1 VGKTTTAAATAVA
14 AAAQGLRTLVVS
26 TDTAHSLADAFGMPL
41 GDRPSELAPGLFGQ
55 QIDALT
61 RLEEQWGELRGYLA
75 TVLDWAGVRGVEAEE
90 LTLLPGLEEV
100 VALTDLASL
109 ADDERFDLLV
119 VDCAPTAETLRL
131 LSLPEVLAWWM
142 DRVFPLGRQL
152 TRVVGPVVRQF
163 VGVPVP
169 EDSVFGA
176 LDRLYLRLATVK
188 ALLADRERTGVRLV
202 TNAEA
207 VVVAETRRTATYL
220 ALFGYRVDAVI
231 VNRLLPSELTD
242 PFFDRWIAAQTGH
255 LAVLDEAFTPVP
267 VLRSLWAA
275 EEPIGVERLEA
286 FARRL
291 YGERDP
297 AAWQHEHELLAVE
310 ERDDGTALVL
320 ELPFTERES
329 VSLVRRADELHVT
342 VGPYRR
348 ALLLPDSL
356 RRRKVIDASVRDDR
370 LTVLFAPAQ

>member
-14 AAAQGLRTLVVS
+14 AAARGLRTLVVS
-26 TDTAHSLADAFGMPL
+26 TDTAHSLADAFGLPL
-41 GDRPSELAPGLFGQ
+41 GDRPRELAPELYGQ
-55 QIDALT
+55 QIDALA

-100 VALTDLASL
+100 VALTDLAKL
-109 ADDERFDLLV
+109 AESDGFDLLV

-163 VGVPVP
+163 AAVPVP
-169 EDSVFGA
+169 GDSVFGG
-176 LDRLYLRLATVK
+176 LERLYQRLAAVK
-188 ALLADRERTGVRLV
+188 ALLADRGRTGVRLV
-202 TNAEA
+202 TNAEG

-231 VNRLLPSELTD
+231 VNRLLPGELQD
-242 PFFDRWIAAQTGH
+242 PFFDRWVAAQARQV
-255 LAVLDEAFTPVP
+255 AVLDEAFAPVP
-267 VLRSLWAA
+267 VLRSVWAT
-275 EEPIGVERLEA
+275 EEPIGVELLA
-286 FARRL
+286 DFARRL
-291 YGERDP
+291 YAERDP
-297 AAWQHEHELLAVE
+297 AEWQHEHDVLAVE
-310 ERDDGTALVL
+310 ERPEGTALVL
-320 ELPFTERES
+320 ELPFTDREG
-329 VSLVRRADELHVT
+329 VSLVRRGDELHIT

-356 RRRKVIDASVRDDR
+356 RRRKVVDASVRDDR
-370 LTVLFAPAQ
+370 LTVVFAPV

>member
-1 VGKTTTAAATAVA
+1 MGKTTTAAATAVVA
-14 AAAQGLRTLVVS
+14 AGQGLRTLVVS
-26 TDTAHSLADAFGMPL
+26 TDTAHSLADAFGLPL
-41 GDRPSELAPGLFGQ
+41 GDRPSELAPGLYGQ
-55 QIDALT
+55 QINALA
-61 RLEEQWGELRGYLA
+61 RLEEQWGGLRGYLA

-100 VALTDLASL
+100 IALTDLADL
-109 ADDERFDLLV
+109 ADDNRFDLLV

-152 TRVVGPVVRQF
+152 SRVVGPVVRQF

-176 LDRLYLRLATVK
+176 LDRLYQRLSAVK
-188 ALLADRERTGVRLV
+188 ALLADRQRTGVRLV

-207 VVVAETRRTATYL
+207 VVIAETRRTATYL
-220 ALFGYRVDAVI
+220 ALFGYRVDAVV
-231 VNRLLPSELTD
+231 VNRLLPADLRD
-242 PFFDRWIAAQTGH
+242 PFFERWITAQSEH
-255 LAVLDEAFTPVP
+255 LAVLDEAFAPVP

-275 EEPIGVERLEA
+275 EEPIGIEHLGA
-286 FARRL
+286 FAHRL

-297 AAWQHEHELLAVE
+297 SAWQHDKAILAVE
-310 ERDDGTALVL
+310 EHDDGTALVL
-320 ELPFTERES
+320 ELPFTERDGI
-329 VSLVRRADELHVT
+329 SLVRRGDELHVT

-348 ALLLPDSL
+348 ALFLPDSL
-356 RRRKVIDASVRDDR
+356 RRRKIVDASVRDDR
-370 LTVLFAPAQ
+370 LTVVFAPTE

>member
-1 VGKTTTAAATAVA
+1 M
-14 AAAQGLRTLVVS
+14 S
-26 TDTAHSLADAFGMPL
+26 TDTAHSLADAFGLPL
-41 GDRPSELAPGLFGQ
+41 GDRPTALAPGLFGQ
-55 QIDALT
+55 QIDALA

-100 VALTDLASL
+100 IALTDLAGL
-109 ADDERFDLLV
+109 ADDDRFDLLV

-142 DRVFPLGRQL
+142 DRIFPLGRQL
-152 TRVVGPVVRQF
+152 SRVVGPVVRQF

-176 LDRLYLRLATVK
+176 LDRLYQRLAAVK

-207 VVVAETRRTATYL
+207 VVIAETRRTATYL
-220 ALFGYRVDAVI
+220 ALFGYRVDAVV
-231 VNRLLPSELTD
+231 VNRLLPPDLHD
-242 PFFDRWIAAQTGH
+242 PFFERWIAAQAAH
-255 LAVLDEAFTPVP
+255 VAVLDEAFAPVP

-275 EEPIGVERLEA
+275 EEPIGLERLGA
-286 FARRL
+286 FAQRL
-291 YGERDP
+291 YGEGDP
-297 AAWQHEHELLAVE
+297 SAWQHEHALLAVE
-310 ERDDGTALVL
+310 DRDDGTALVL
-320 ELPFTERES
+320 ELPFTDRDG
-329 VSLVRRADELHVT
+329 VSLVRRGDELHVT

-356 RRRKVIDASVRDDR
+356 RRRKVVDASVRDDR
-370 LTVLFAPAQ
+370 LTVLFAPAE